1 MAGAAAVS
9 PLVSIACTNLRPSV
23 SSPRIPLFP
32 PQSLLLRHRHYR
44 TGYTGRSRLVTVQ
57 RAKLNGSGEEEL
69 ENDEAF
75 SYSSD
80 AIEEEYESDEEDDT
94 ESSVDLLFRFLHSM
108 FKKVSKRV
116 RKASRSVLPSVIP
129 PQLVSFAVDGVLLL
143 ASLSTLKAL
152 LEVACTIGGTVFVV
166 ILLLRAIWATTSYF
180 QASGEPWRG
189 PFALSC
195 KFKGLCLSI
204 GSGMSQML
212 SMGFARRYDPTYFL
226 LLWFMYS
233 RLHSSLKTTYET

>member
-23 SSPRIPLFP
+23 SSPRIPLFR

-44 TGYTGRSRLVTVQ
+44 TGYNGRSRLVAVQ
-57 RAKLNGSGEEEL
+57 RAKLNGSLGEEEL

-75 SYSSD
+75 SYSSG
-80 AIEEEYESDEEDDT
+80 AIEEECESDEEDDT

-180 QASGEPWRG
+180 QASGG
-189 PFALSC
+189 NNFSQ
-195 KFKGLCLSI
+195 
-204 GSGMSQML
+204 SGTSYGRTQ
-212 SMGFARRYDPTYFL
+212 PVT
-226 LLWFMYS
+226 
-233 RLHSSLKTTYET
+233 

>member
-1 MAGAAAVS
+1 MAGAAAVES
-9 PLVSIACTNLRPSV
+9 PLIGLTCINLRLSSV
-23 SSPRIPLFP
+23 SPHNRIHSFHPRLG
-32 PQSLLLRHRHYR
+32 LLHQPHHYR
-44 TGYTGRSRLVTVQ
+44 TSYNGRSRPITLQ
-57 RAKLNGSGEEEL
+57 RAKLNGSPGKEEL
-69 ENDEAF
+69 EENDEAF
-75 SYSSD
+75 SYTSD

-180 QASGEPWRG
+180 QASGG
-189 PFALSC
+189 NNFSQ
-195 KFKGLCLSI
+195 
-204 GSGMSQML
+204 SGTS
-212 SMGFARRYDPTYFL
+212 YDRTQPAT
-226 LLWFMYS
+226 
-233 RLHSSLKTTYET
+233 

>member
-1 MAGAAAVS
+1 MAGAAVVS
-9 PLVSIACTNLRPSV
+9 PLVSLACTNLRPSV
-23 SSPRIPLFP
+23 LPRRIPLFP

-44 TGYTGRSRLVTVQ
+44 TGYNGRSRLVTVQ
-57 RAKLNGSGEEEL
+57 RAKQLNGSLGEEEL

-80 AIEEEYESDEEDDT
+80 AIEEEYESEEDDT
-94 ESSVDLLFRFLHSM
+94 ESSVDLLFRFLQSM

-180 QASGEPWRG
+180 QESGG
-189 PFALSC
+189 NNF
-195 KFKGLCLSI
+195 
-204 GSGMSQML
+204 SQNGT
-212 SMGFARRYDPTYFL
+212 SYGRTQPVT
-226 LLWFMYS
+226 
-233 RLHSSLKTTYET
+233 